1 MTSSSDDD
9 DSSYQKDIGYPSF
22 ADDSRDPLNG
32 SPLGLR

>member
-9 DSSYQKDIGYPSF
+9 DSSYPSF